1 MPDYQQG
8 KIYRICS
15 PNTQNVYIGS
25 TNAALAKRFAQ
36 HKAKPT
42 KSKQIIDCGE
52 AYIELVHA
60 FPCNSKEE
68 LFREEAR
75 LIRETPNCVNQAIPT
90 ASGRSDRGIIIHVTD
105 DCYMVISEHDK
116 KLHTMRRTKTDP
128 LPEGDTLL
136 EDGTTVHISGK
147 VLTGSN
153 LFSAC
158 REYLY
163 DRERRKVREQ

>member
-8 KIYRICS
+8 KIYRIRS
-15 PNTQNVYIGS
+15 PNTHNVYIGS
-25 TNAALAKRFAQ
+25 TIATLAKRFAQ
-36 HKAKPT
+36 HKITTT
-42 KSKQIIDCGE
+42 KARQVIDCGD

-60 FPCNSKEE
+60 FPCNSKDE
-68 LFREEAR
+68 LFKEEAR
-75 LIRETPNCVNQAIPT
+75 LIRETPNCINLAIPT
-90 ASGRSDRGIIIHVTD
+90 ASGRSDRAIIVHVTD
-105 DCYMVISEHDK
+105 DCYMVISERDK
-116 KLHTMRRTKTDP
+116 RLHTVRRSKTDP

-163 DRERRKVREQ
+163 DRERRKVRGE